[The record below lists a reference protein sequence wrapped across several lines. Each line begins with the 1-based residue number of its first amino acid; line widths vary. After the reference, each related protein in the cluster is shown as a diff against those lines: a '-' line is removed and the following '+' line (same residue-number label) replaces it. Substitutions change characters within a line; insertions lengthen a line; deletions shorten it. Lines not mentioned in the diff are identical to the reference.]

1 MDIHLESLSHAVIAP
16 FLNTLSKHIELPK
29 LTNYY
34 LLTAAAIGLKRN
46 PSLFHSE
53 QGSYGLFHITEK
65 QHLKLWDDHLVK
77 TPDLASKIRGLAS
90 QHQFLQTPHQELSIN
105 LNYATAIAAYAISLN
120 EQAFK
125 VGLPLHQEIAL
136 FNSVFPGFRGINRK
150 EWLKAHT
157 LLTTD
162 KPTPVLLS
170 SDADGTDVDDTEVAV
185 CA

>member
-1 MDIHLESLSHAVIAP
+1 MDIHLESLSNAVITP
-16 FLNTLSKHIELPK
+16 ILNTLSQHVELPK

-53 QGSYGLFHITEK
+53 HGSYGLFHITEK
-65 QHLKLWDDHLVK
+65 QHLKLWDENLAK
-77 TPDLASKIRGLAS
+77 IPDLASKIRGLAS
-90 QHQFLQTPHQELSIN
+90 QHQFLKSPHQELSIN

-120 EQAFK
+120 DLAFK
-125 VGLPLHQEIAL
+125 VGLPLHKEIAL

-150 EWLKAHT
+150 EWLRAHT
-157 LLTTD
+157 MMTTD
-162 KPTPVLLS
+162 KPATTLLS
-170 SDADGTDVDDTEVAV
+170 SHSGNSDVAV